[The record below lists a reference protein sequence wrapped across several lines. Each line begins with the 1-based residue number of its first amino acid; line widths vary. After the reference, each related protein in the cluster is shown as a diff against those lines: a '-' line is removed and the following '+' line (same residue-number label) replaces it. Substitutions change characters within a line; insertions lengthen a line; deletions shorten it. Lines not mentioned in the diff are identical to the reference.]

1 MTGRA
6 KEKRKKGRLKEN
18 AGIFTWGLVQNM
30 DISSISAYTEY
41 LSTQNTS
48 ASQLSSTL
56 NSTDY
61 SVADDDELLDAC
73 KQFESYLLEQVFKE
87 MQKTVDCFKDED
99 SDPNSNLVDYF
110 KDSAL
115 QSLAS
120 TSTENQG
127 LGIAQMLYE
136 QMKRNYNL

>member
-1 MTGRA
+1 
-6 KEKRKKGRLKEN
+6 
-18 AGIFTWGLVQNM
+18 M
-30 DISSISAYTEY
+30 DISNISAYTEY

-48 ASQLSSTL
+48 ANKLNETL
-56 NSTDY
+56 NKTDY
-61 SVADDDELLDAC
+61 SKAEDDELLDAC

-87 MQKTVDCFKDED
+87 MEKTVDCFKEED
-99 SDPNSNLVDYF
+99 SDPNDNLVDYF
-110 KDSAL
+110 KDNTL
-115 QSLAS
+115 QELAS